1 MRISVYVCMRE
12 ERKGGAE
19 GEGEGG
25 GGLGHTIVV
34 ALPSFVVLYS
44 LVEF

>member
-1 MRISVYVCMRE
+1 MY
-12 ERKGGAE
+12 ERGEKRRGG
-19 GEGEGG
+19 GRGGGG
-25 GGLGHTIVV
+25 GGLGHMIVV

>member
-1 MRISVYVCMRE
+1 MCMRE
-12 ERKGGAE
+12 ETKGGAE

-25 GGLGHTIVV
+25 GGLGHMIVV

>member
-1 MRISVYVCMRE
+1 MRE

-25 GGLGHTIVV
+25 GGLGHMIVV

>member
-1 MRISVYVCMRE
+1 MCMRE

-25 GGLGHTIVV
+25 GRLGHMIVV

>member
-1 MRISVYVCMRE
+1 MCMRE

-19 GEGEGG
+19 GEGEGE
-25 GGLGHTIVV
+25 GGLGHMIVV
-34 ALPSFVVLYS
+34 ALPSFVVLNS

>member
-1 MRISVYVCMRE
+1 MCMRE

-25 GGLGHTIVV
+25 GGLGHMIVV

>member
-1 MRISVYVCMRE
+1 MRE
-12 ERKGGAE
+12 ETKGGAE

-25 GGLGHTIVV
+25 GGLGHMIVV

>member
-1 MRISVYVCMRE
+1 MRK

-25 GGLGHTIVV
+25 GGLGHMIAV
-34 ALPSFVVLYS
+34 ALPSFVVLNS